1 MLSLDSVI
9 SSRGSSISHDFLSVL
24 KTESIFDSEGA
35 HHDNLVLQP
44 HESANITVSPDPGFS
59 GILSTISI
67 FYKLSN
73 AGFFFQDIRFF
84 DLREN
89 DHPDL
94 VNCFLLNMG
103 KNPFRLSVEEDY
115 FYQWFQAAQYL

>member
-1 MLSLDSVI
+1 MLSLESVI
-9 SSRGSSISHDFLSVL
+9 SSRKASVSHDFLSSL
-24 KTESIFDSEGA
+24 KTESISDSEGV
-35 HHDNLVLQP
+35 HHDNIIVHH
-44 HESANITVSPDPGFS
+44 HESANIIVSPDPGFS

-67 FYKLSN
+67 CYKLSN

-89 DHPDL
+89 DYPDL

-103 KNPFRLSVEEDY
+103 KKPLRLSVKEKY